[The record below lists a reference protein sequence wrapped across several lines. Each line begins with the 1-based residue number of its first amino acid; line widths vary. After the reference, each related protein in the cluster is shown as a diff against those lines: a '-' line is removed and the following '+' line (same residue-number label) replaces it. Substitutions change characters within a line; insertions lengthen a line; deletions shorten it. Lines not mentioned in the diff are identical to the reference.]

1 MENRSIEVNALD
13 RFRDNLNLFI
23 NHHMENHIGKD
34 WRSSIL
40 VEINYKPI
48 IESKTLDLPPLVEIF
63 HSYWDTVFRNK
74 IPTSFPKAVL
84 TIIKYFRNCSAHQ
97 QSLNTRELYRMLDLM
112 CWTVDEMQLH
122 DSVLN
127 DMRVKVLLKLA
138 EEEGSQ
144 ASRIDFSSPH
154 IRNENSVPSSN
165 QFRAPTRSD
174 FSSRDV
180 SSSSQSREYSSLY
193 QAQAREMNQSRQS
206 PSYSQP
212 RTVPSREYREDYTQ
226 YQNHTSSSIPLSR
239 VMSQLGST
247 C

>member
-1 MENRSIEVNALD
+1 
-13 RFRDNLNLFI
+13 
-23 NHHMENHIGKD
+23 
-34 WRSSIL
+34 
-40 VEINYKPI
+40 
-48 IESKTLDLPPLVEIF
+48 
-63 HSYWDTVFRNK
+63 
-74 IPTSFPKAVL
+74 VL

-144 ASRIDFSSPH
+144 SSRIDFSSPH

-174 FSSRDV
+174 FSSRDFN
-180 SSSSQSREYSSLY
+180 SSSQNREYSNLY
-193 QAQAREMNQSRQS
+193 QTQARDMKQSRQTRQS

-212 RTVPSREYREDYTQ
+212 NTIPSREYSEDYTQ
-226 YQNHTSSSIPLSR
+226 HQNHTFSNIPLNR
-239 VMSQLGST
+239 VTS
-247 C
+247 